1 MDFAKARTQMVD
13 GQLRPNRV
21 TDPALLAAFRDL
33 PREAFLTAD
42 LAARAYVDEDVPL
55 GGGRVLIAPM
65 TLGRLLQLAEP
76 RAGERA
82 LVVGAGTGYAAAL
95 LARCGLR
102 VIALESDAGLIARGQ
117 AAVAQRVPPGTLR
130 FEQGLLTLGWA
141 PGAGYDLILIQGE
154 VPALPAGIAD
164 QLAEGGRLVTVLGE
178 GRGRSRAVLARRI
191 GGTISTLPAHDAAT
205 APLPAFRPAPA
216 FEF

>member
-33 PREAFLTAD
+33 PREAFLPAD

-55 GGGRVLIAPM
+55 GGGRVLTAPM

-76 RAGERA
+76 RAGDRA

-102 VIALESDAGLIARGQ
+102 VIALESDPVLIARGQ
-117 AAVAQRVPPGTLR
+117 AVVAQRVPAGTLR

-141 PGAGYDLILIQGE
+141 RGAGSDVILIQGE

-178 GRGRSRAVLARRI
+178 GRGRSRAVLTRRV

-205 APLPAFRPAPA
+205 AQLPAFRPAPA